1 MYHIATVTSIQH
13 RTSNIYTTVSISH
26 TAAGEVRRNI
36 EYGRAGGQSL
46 QFDAFLPSGTGPFP
60 AAIVVHGGGWVAGD
74 RVLSV
79 EPLFQPLVEAGFA
92 CFSISYRLVTQIALM
107 GVAIEDVGQAV
118 RYVQA
123 NAPQFNVDRER
134 VVLVGESAGGQLA
147 AMAALRNSG
156 PSVKAV
162 VALYAPTNLE
172 QLPEPFRQAVQ
183 GSPWEGVLL
192 QRLRELSPFQYVRKG
207 MPPFLLIHGTAD
219 PLVPFEQSRNMC
231 RAIRN
236 VGGHCDLIAVNGG
249 VHGLRRWESAG
260 LTSYKRLMIDWM
272 DRHT

>member
-1 MYHIATVTSIQH
+1 VPIHD
-13 RTSNIYTTVSISH
+13 
-26 TAAGEVRRNI
+26 TAAGEVRRNL

-46 QFDAFLPSGTGPFP
+46 KFDAFLPDGTGPFP
-60 AAIVVHGGGWVAGD
+60 AAIIVHGGGWMAGD

-92 CFSISYRLVTQIALM
+92 CFSISYRLATQIALL
-107 GVAIEDVGQAV
+107 GAAIEDVEQAV
-118 RYVQA
+118 RYVRT
-123 NAPQFNVDRER
+123 NARQFNVDHER

-147 AMAALRNSG
+147 AMAALRHSG
-156 PSVKAV
+156 ADVKAV

-172 QLPEPFRQAVQ
+172 QIPEPFRQAVQ
-183 GSPWEGVLL
+183 GTPWEGVLL

-207 MPPFLLIHGTAD
+207 MPPFLLIHGTDDA
-219 PLVPFEQSRNMC
+219 LVPFDQSRNMC

-236 VGGHCDLIAVNGG
+236 VGGECDLLSVNGG

-260 LTSYKRLMIDWM
+260 LTSYKRLMTGWLK
-272 DRHT
+272 